1 MCNNCR
7 MKRVEA
13 LAILGGLAADQY
25 GLITTALAKA
35 HGVDG
40 VTLLRLCDAD
50 LLENVGRGVYLL
62 PGAVRPSQLEIRV
75 AWLRLDPARPAWER
89 DGRGKKDGVVSHRSA
104 CLLHE
109 LGDIPAPK
117 VELTVSGRLTTRE
130 PWVELHQHPGPL
142 DPAEIVVV
150 GGLPVTSA
158 ERTIVDLLQD
168 GADAGHV
175 GGVVVD
181 AEHRG
186 LVDLDTLAVRVE
198 RFADHYA
205 VPGGSGRELLSTL
218 AAAAGQRLN
227 HDTAMEVWKE
237 WVSAGAG
244 AAYADAVRQLLQVTP
259 VDVTWLQRVDLSS
272 ILGTVEIAKAFHNP
286 AIAEIAKSMNTPVM
300 AETAAALQ
308 NMAKFT
314 SVQHDLKNAL
324 PKLTFPNE
332 ALAAFQRIAN
342 ELSNPAV
349 RTALAAAANADARVV
364 TDHDDE
370 TPGEDS

>member
-1 MCNNCR
+1 

-25 GLITTALAKA
+25 GLITAALAKA

-117 VELTVSGRLTTRE
+117 VELTVPGRLTTRE

-150 GGLPVTSA
+150 DGLPVTSA
-158 ERTIVDLLQD
+158 ERTIVDLLLD

-186 LVDLDTLAVRVE
+186 LVDLDALAVRVE

-218 AAAAGQRLN
+218 AAAAGQQLN

-237 WVSAGAG
+237 WVSAGAR

-259 VDVTWLQRVDLSS
+259 VNVPWLQRVDLSS

-286 AIAEIAKSMNTPVM
+286 AIAEIAKSMNTPVT

-308 NMAKFT
+308 NIAKFT
-314 SVQHDLKNAL
+314 SVQQDLMKQL

-349 RTALAAAANADARVV
+349 RTALAAAATADARVV

-370 TPGEDS
+370 TPEEES